1 MYGRGSGA
9 EHFWDPRPE
18 ASSTVSSSLR
28 PPSGA
33 RDLLPREVQRREK
46 LEAQL
51 TQVFRRYGYQRI
63 ITPTLERLET
73 LLAGGSIRAES
84 VLQLRDGEGT
94 MLGLRPE
101 FTASIVRAAATRL
114 AGGPL
119 PLRLYY
125 HGSVFR
131 NSRREEGSYSS
142 QEFFQSGVELIGAGG
157 WLADAEILLLLADCI
172 RSIGISSCVNGT
184 EAAWT
189 LLLGDVSLTESL
201 LSAVAPTA
209 QAAVRRAIAQLDYVY
224 LESAPL
230 PEAARQIGLQILGLR
245 GQPGSV
251 LSDLAQLPVPP
262 ERLRDLRQLCQVL
275 EEHGVRVVLD
285 LSLLQTL
292 AYYTGIVFQAVASG
306 EVIALGGRYD
316 RLYALY
322 SPQQA
327 SRAGG
332 GTESSQPGIGFT
344 LLPDTL
350 LRLLPPDPQTEEMGC
365 KRLVVPLVPA
375 GIPAALALAARW
387 REECSTAPL
396 TRTEAVELELLDRA
410 PEEIEA
416 YARQCRIP
424 EIAWVQADGS
434 YHITHPG

>member
-1 MYGRGSGA
+1 VDDRPGGA
-9 EHFWDPRPE
+9 DLLWE
-18 ASSTVSSSLR
+18 TSSLR
-28 PPSGA
+28 PPTGA
-33 RDLLPREVQRREK
+33 RDFLPREVQRRER

-63 ITPTLERLET
+63 ITPTLEPLET
-73 LLAGGSIRAES
+73 LLAGGSIRAEA

-125 HGSVFR
+125 HGNVFR
-131 NSRREEGSYSS
+131 NSRREEGSYTS

-157 WLADAEILLLLADCI
+157 WLADAEILLLLADCV
-172 RSIGISSCVNGT
+172 RAVGLSN
-184 EAAWT
+184 WT
-189 LLLGDVSLTESL
+189 LLLGDVGLTESL
-201 LSAVAPTA
+201 LNPVAPKA

-245 GQPGSV
+245 GQPDQV
-251 LSDLAQLPVPP
+251 LPQLAQLPVPP
-262 ERLRDLRQLCQVL
+262 ERLRDLRQLCQIL
-275 EEHGVRVVLD
+275 EAHQVRVVLD

-292 AYYTGIVFQAVASG
+292 AYYTGIVFQAVVGG

-322 SPQQA
+322 SPQQL
-327 SRAGG
+327 
-332 GTESSQPGIGFT
+332 EQPGIGFT

-350 LRLLPPDPQTEEMGC
+350 LRLLPPDAQAEAATC

-387 REECSTAPL
+387 RES
-396 TRTEAVELELLDRA
+396 EAVELELLDRT

-434 YHITHPG
+434 YHISHVD